1 MVFFVYN
8 RIDTQQKDKLG
19 NVLQVL
25 STSLHEAFHSV
36 SQLSGTS
43 EISSNPLDLDRKE
56 TGLFRRFKLNASN
69 SNQSDVRIL
78 GNIKENFAPP
88 KDVSDLASGKA
99 LCEFREHIHNR
110 VTWQDS
116 GSSRHQWKS
125 LFTKSL
131 IT

>member
-1 MVFFVYN
+1 MAEEKGGRLSSMVFFVYN
-8 RIDTQQKDKLG
+8 RINTQQKDKLG
-19 NVLQVL
+19 NVLHVL

-36 SQLSGTS
+36 SQLSGAS

-88 KDVSDLASGKA
+88 KDVSDPAYG
-99 LCEFREHIHNR
+99 
-110 VTWQDS
+110 
-116 GSSRHQWKS
+116 
-125 LFTKSL
+125 
-131 IT
+131 